1 MSKNIRANTIGELMQ
16 KLSNLDNDT
25 PIDYGY
31 YAMVVDDNGIS
42 LMENSFGV
50 PDDEL

>member
-1 MSKNIRANTIGELMQ
+1 MNKNIRANTVGELVQ
-16 KLSNLDNDT
+16 KLSSLNNDT
-25 PIDYGY
+25 PIDYSY
-31 YAMVVDDNGIS
+31 YAIVVNDNGIS